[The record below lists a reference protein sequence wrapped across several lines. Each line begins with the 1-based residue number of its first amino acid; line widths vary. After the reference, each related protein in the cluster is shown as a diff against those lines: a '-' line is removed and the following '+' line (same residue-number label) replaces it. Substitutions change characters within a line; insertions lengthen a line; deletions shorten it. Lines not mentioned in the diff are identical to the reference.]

1 MIRIEGEN
9 LLEYFRQTKE
19 FIFIDSVDVDSE
31 NKCAQGVKELSSDEW
46 FFPLHFPD
54 DPVMPGVFQME
65 AVMQTGGLILN
76 TMEGKKEQKLYF
88 YSCEDAKIYKSARP
102 GCILKTS
109 AELKSYRRGIAK
121 FIGSAKIDDEVSCE
135 IRFTIIVPEEIIS

>member
-1 MIRIEGEN
+1 MIRIEGEK

-19 FIFIDSVDVDSE
+19 FIFLDSVVIESE
-31 NKCAQGVKELSSDEW
+31 EKNAQGVKKLSPDEW
-46 FFPLHFPD
+46 FFALHFPD

-102 GCILKTS
+102 GCVLKTS

-121 FIGSAKIDDEVSCE
+121 FTGNARIDDEIACE
-135 IRFTIIVPEEIIS
+135 LKFTIIVPEEIIS